1 MRGELKLFQGFTHSD
16 YKTWRVASML
26 HVGWG
31 REGENVKFRLRERGI
46 RRWLVSAFPILVQ
59 TAFAKFA
66 M

>member
-16 YKTWRVASML
+16 DKTWVASML

-31 REGENVKFRLRERGI
+31 REGENEKFRLRERGI

-59 TAFAKFA
+59 NAFAKFV